1 MPIYFSW
8 FITALLSVSGDLQQ
22 SQPTAKWA
30 PFILRASK
38 LTGISALIILG
49 VVSDWYCAYEW
60 FQKEYPFYSAEVL
73 TRMLLIVLACAAIGA
88 MTAIYRGKGTKETD
102 ERNARNYL
110 SHWADH
116 VAKNMESLEIQQ
128 WLDKQSRGLRSKLR
142 NTMSAVFN
150 HGLKFGLIPRGAS
163 GEIDNY
169 NPMKLVSAPCKSDFE
184 SVELSGAEAAAVIRC
199 ISDPLV
205 KVLVILI
212 AVTGMRI
219 SEALALGWDAIDWI
233 KGKIRIRRKWNGKSY
248 GPPKS
253 RMSRK
258 PVEMTKGLATV
269 LEVWRKETMYAKD
282 GDLLFPSYRKEG
294 TQPRLG
300 SMIVEDYIRPA
311 AILAGVL
318 EERVGQVYYD
328 GETVTRFGFHSL
340 RHGLATWLAEQG
352 TDPVVIQRMLRH
364 SSKDM
369 TMHYVHAKAREAQEQ
384 YIAELGIA
392 ADANSDGGCS
402 LRVQ

>member
-1 MPIYFSW
+1 MVKGSGNGW
-8 FITALLSVSGDLQQ
+8 FRTKKGKKLYCWYNDAGDERSKVIGDASMTEPYAWLEVAKLNLNQQ
-22 SQPTAKWA
+22 VGKPDPKNAT
-30 PFILRASK
+30 F
-38 LTGISALIILG
+38 G
-49 VVSDWYCAYEW
+49 
-60 FQKEYPFYSAEVL
+60 EVL
-73 TRMLLIVLACAAIGA
+73 HHWLG
-88 MTAIYRGKGTKETD
+88 YGKTKTGEVKDDSTKETD

-116 VAKNMESLEIQQ
+116 VAKDMEPLEIQQ

-142 NTMSAVFN
+142 NTVSAVFN
-150 HGLKFGLIPRGAS
+150 HGLKFGLIPRGPS
-163 GEIDNY
+163 GEIGKY

-219 SEALALGWDAIDWI
+219 SEALALSWDAVDWT

-248 GPPKS
+248 GKPKS

-269 LEVWRKETMYAKD
+269 LEVWRQETIYAKD
-282 GDLLFPSYRKEG
+282 GDLLFPSYRKDG
-294 TQPRLG
+294 KQPRLG

-311 AILAGVL
+311 AIIAEVL
-318 EERVGQVYYD
+318 EQRDGGYYYD
-328 GETVTRFGFHSL
+328 GEPVTRFGFHSL
-340 RHGLATWLAEQG
+340 RHGLGTWLAENG
-352 TDPVVIQRMLRH
+352 TSPEVIQRMLRH

-369 TMHYVHAKAREAQEQ
+369 TMHYIHAKVRKAQEQ
-384 YIAELGIA
+384 YIAELGIV
-392 ADANSDGGCS
+392 DGSQSSDSGCS